1 MCFLLSYFCTCYP
14 IDLLNMKQVLFIISF
29 LLGFVFPSFGVQSLG
44 TYEGQIARAH
54 VEGNDTILDL
64 QLPMLYV
71 YPPMEFKNEKQEKFY
86 WATVS
91 RVKKTLPYAKLI
103 GGLLRDVNKQMEGMS
118 ERERKAFMKT
128 KEDELVS
135 AYTPILKKLSL
146 KQGKMLIRLVDR
158 ECDRTS
164 YDIVK
169 ELRGGFRA
177 FFWQGFAKVLGADLK
192 VEFDA
197 DKSEDDKIV
206 ERIINLVESGQL

>member
-1 MCFLLSYFCTCYP
+1 MLG
-14 IDLLNMKQVLFIISF
+14 MKLRFFVISF
-29 LLGFVFPSFGVQSLG
+29 FVALVTSLFGMPVSG
-44 TYEGQIARAH
+44 NHEGQIARAH
-54 VEGNDTILDL
+54 VEGTDTVLDL

-71 YPPMEFKNEKQEKFY
+71 YPPIVFKNEKQEKFY

-118 ERERKAFMKT
+118 EKERKAFMKS

-135 AYTPILKKLSL
+135 TYTPILKNLSL

-164 YDIVK
+164 YEIVK

-197 DKSEDDKIV
+197 DKSEEDKIV

>member
-1 MCFLLSYFCTCYP
+1 
-14 IDLLNMKQVLFIISF
+14 MKLKLFILSCF
-29 LLGFVFPSFGVQSLG
+29 FAFVGSVFGVQTVG
-44 TYEGQIARAH
+44 TQEGQIVKAH
-54 VEGNDTILDL
+54 VEGTDTVLDIR
-64 QLPMLYV
+64 LPMLYV
-71 YPPMEFKNEKQEKFY
+71 YPPMKFKNEKQEKFY
-86 WATVS
+86 WRTVS
-91 RVKKTLPYAKLI
+91 QVKKTLPYAKLI
-103 GGLLRDVNKQMEGMS
+103 GGLLRDVNKQMEGMN

-128 KEDELVS
+128 KEDELV
-135 AYTPILKKLSL
+135 ATYTPILKKLSL

-192 VEFDA
+192 VDFDA
-197 DKSEDDKIV
+197 EKSEDDKIV

>member
-1 MCFLLSYFCTCYP
+1 
-14 IDLLNMKQVLFIISF
+14 MKLRLFIIS
-29 LLGFVFPSFGVQSLG
+29 LFVALVTSVFGMQTSG
-44 TYEGQIARAH
+44 TQEGQIVSAH
-54 VEGNDTILDL
+54 VEGTDTVLDL
-64 QLPMLYV
+64 RLPMLYV
-71 YPPMEFKNEKQEKFY
+71 YPPIVFKNEKQEKFY
-86 WATVS
+86 WKTVYQ
-91 RVKKTLPYAKLI
+91 VKKTLPYAKLI

-118 ERERKAFMKT
+118 ERERKAFMKS

-135 AYTPILKKLSL
+135 TYTPILKKLSL

-164 YDIVK
+164 YEIVK

-192 VEFDA
+192 VSFDA
-197 DKSEDDKIV
+197 EQSEDDKIV

>member
-1 MCFLLSYFCTCYP
+1 
-14 IDLLNMKQVLFIISF
+14 MKQILFIISF
-29 LLGFVFPSFGVQSLG
+29 WATFVFHAFSAQTLN

-54 VEGNDTILDL
+54 VEGTDTVLDL

-71 YPPMEFKNEKQEKFY
+71 YPPIVFKNEKQEKFY

-103 GGLLRDVNKQMEGMS
+103 GGLLRDVNKQMEGMN

-128 KEDELVS
+128 KEDELV
-135 AYTPILKKLSL
+135 ATYTPILKKLSL

-164 YDIVK
+164 YEIVK

-192 VEFDA
+192 VEYDA
-197 DKSEDDKIV
+197 EKSEEDKIV